1 MSAEFPSPA
10 VIAAYHGETSPLTL
24 SDADAVD
31 LLELLTLHI
40 ERRRQQ
46 HHEVPSQMRTL
57 HAQTRAEIL
66 RRLGRVGASAL

>member
-1 MSAEFPSPA
+1 MSAEFPSPP

-40 ERRRQQ
+40 ERRRQNLQ
-46 HHEVPSQMRTL
+46 PAPPQMRSL
-57 HAQTRAEIL
+57 LAQTRAEIL
-66 RRLGRVGASAL
+66 RRLGRNGAAAR